1 MVIGAIDTRF
11 IIEESMIYMTNRAHI
26 IKKVEYFISPHH
38 SNCCNAEIEGSGD
51 YIECI
56 GPK

>member
-1 MVIGAIDTRF
+1 MIIGPIGTRF
-11 IIEESMIYMTNRAHI
+11 IIEESMIYMINSLYN
-26 IKKVEYFISPHH
+26 KKAEYFISPHH